1 MQEPT
6 SVGGLPVL
14 VALDALVVLHGERR
28 AASVVPNDP
37 YFRGQSAVLQNVDES
52 SFQQRRQIVTESQQI
67 YNNISVDFESLT
79 ADTLWEASTQLGEL
93 FEQLPEVRYLQQ
105 EFPGTCLAVP
115 EWLRTRG
122 EVQYGARI
130 YFFDGD
136 GPSTE
141 EILQQNIDAVLDDDQ
156 AAFEAYQGRL
166 HGYPDCCIEAFQNRQ
181 HRDQSPEWRAVDPLA
196 DRVDTVDVSAST
208 GTGIDTFFDDLF
220 AEPDVYAFFTREFFP
235 EPGCSTARARGVEI
249 YDALESVLPKT
260 LVRDYFRFNFGYSY
274 LEARSMEDGQ
284 RELPTPGA
292 LGREHFYF
300 YLPLETT
307 LGLSRYRDADTHVEN
322 PER

>member
-28 AASVVPNDP
+28 AASVVPNEP
-37 YFRGQSAVLQNVDES
+37 YFRGQSAVLKNVDES
-52 SFQQRRQIVTESQQI
+52 SFQQRRQIVTKSRQI
-67 YNNISVDFESLT
+67 YDNITVDFESLT
-79 ADTLWEASTQLGEL
+79 AETLREASIKLEEL
-93 FEQLPEVRYLQQ
+93 LQQLPEVQYLRE

-115 EWLRTRG
+115 EWLRTSG
-122 EVQYGARI
+122 EVQYGARV
-130 YFFDGD
+130 YFFDD
-136 GPSTE
+136 NEPSAE

-166 HGYPDCCIEAFQNRQ
+166 HGYPDCCIEAFQNR
-181 HRDQSPEWRAVDPLA
+181 HPEERSPERRAVEPLA
-196 DRVDTVDVSAST
+196 DRVTNDDFSAST
-208 GTGIDTFFDDLF
+208 DTGIETYFDDLF
-220 AEPDVYAFFTREFFP
+220 ADPDVYAFFTREFFP

-249 YDALESVLPKT
+249 YDTLESVLPET

-292 LGREHFYF
+292 LGREHLYF

-307 LGLSRYRDADTHVEN
+307 LGLPRYRDAGTHVEKT
-322 PER
+322 ER